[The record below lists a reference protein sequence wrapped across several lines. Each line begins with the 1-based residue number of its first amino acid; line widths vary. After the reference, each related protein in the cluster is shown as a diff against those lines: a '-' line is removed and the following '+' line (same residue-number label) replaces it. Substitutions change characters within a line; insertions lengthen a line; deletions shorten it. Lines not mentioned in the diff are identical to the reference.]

1 MSKILVATEGG
12 MRRYLGRQFEGGQL
26 THYRAM
32 SEDLRP
38 AQRRTELI
46 AKGSKESVNGMQ
58 YVGSIPRIV
67 IHDWLCLQGK
77 TWHEYATDPDLKA
90 KFLAWFRTDY
100 SKFMADSFRERPLS
114 INRSRSGRL
123 AAPSLGSRVLSEW
136 RQENA
141 A

>member
-1 MSKILVATEGG
+1 MSRVLVASEGG
-12 MRRYLGRQFEGGQL
+12 LRRYLGRQFEGREL
-26 THYRAM
+26 THYRSW

-38 AQRRTELI
+38 AQRRTEQI
-46 AKGSKESVNGMQ
+46 AKGSSESRMGMQ
-58 YVGSIPRIV
+58 YLGSVPRIV
-67 IHDWLCLQGK
+67 IDDWLRRQGK
-77 TWHEYATDPDLKA
+77 TWHDYATDQDLKA

-100 SKFMADSFRERPLS
+100 SQFMADSFRERSLS

-123 AAPSLGSRVLSEW
+123 AAPSMGSRALAEW

>member
-1 MSKILVATEGG
+1 MSKILVASEGG

-26 THYRAM
+26 THYRVQ

-38 AQRRTELI
+38 AQRRAEQI
-46 AKGSKESVNGMQ
+46 AKGSRESRFGMQ
-58 YVGSIPRIV
+58 FIGSVPRIV
-67 IHDWLCLQGK
+67 IDDWLRARGK

-90 KFLAWFRTDY
+90 KFLAWYRTDY
-100 SKFMADSFRERPLS
+100 SKFMADSFRERSLS

-123 AAPSLGSRVLSEW
+123 AAPSMGSRALAEW